1 MEYIKINVKDVIIMG
16 ISNVPYGEHC
26 YIVYFNDKEKDMPVR
41 ISADYYDT
49 DGGDTYMINTEYDL
63 GLCKS
68 IKKFQRMKLKAI
80 EKAADRSWIKG
91 TT

>member
-1 MEYIKINVKDVIIMG
+1 MEYIKIDALDVLIEG

-26 YIVYFNDKEKDMPVR
+26 YVVYINKQEKEMPVR
-41 ISADYYDT
+41 ISADFYDT
-49 DGGDTYMINTEYDL
+49 DGGDTYMINVEYDI

-68 IKKFQRMKLKAI
+68 VKKYQNMKMKTI
-80 EKAADRSWIKG
+80 EKAALKSWIKG